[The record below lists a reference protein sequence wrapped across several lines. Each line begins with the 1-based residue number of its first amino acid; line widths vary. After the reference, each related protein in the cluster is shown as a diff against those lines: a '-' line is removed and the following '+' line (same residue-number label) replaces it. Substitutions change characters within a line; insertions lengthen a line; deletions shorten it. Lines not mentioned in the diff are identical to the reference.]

1 MRSGCARGSGKRARG
16 GVSSRGE
23 RTSSSRSTASLTTRT
38 TRTGSAAVE
47 RVERVVAAGD
57 MMILG
62 GGWRGKV
69 DGRRALEE

>member
-47 RVERVVAAGD
+47 RVERVVVAGD
-57 MMILG
+57 MMICG
-62 GGWRGKV
+62 GGWRDKV